1 MIVLSGADL
10 VLPDRI
16 LTPGTL
22 VVENGRIGDI
32 RSGAAAG
39 GHGISAFHGHYI
51 VPGFIDVHV
60 HGLRGIDSLDPGDP
74 IAAIAAALPRF
85 GVTAFCPT
93 TVACAPDDLRRV
105 LGQVRRARE
114 AAAPRA
120 ARVLGA
126 HLESNFINP
135 DYRGAQPLECLRSP
149 RAALERLPERRP
161 DPLGPAT
168 ATRLQ
173 GPSSVRN
180 DAFDAADV
188 LREIVRGA
196 PDVGIVTVAPELD
209 GGLDL
214 VRWLSARGHRVALG
228 HSAATYEE
236 TLAAI
241 AAGARHATHLFN
253 RMPPLGHR
261 TPGLAGAVLQ
271 SDEVVAEIICDG
283 FHVHPAIVRTAI
295 AAKRPSHVFAITD
308 GTAAAGLPLGAR
320 ASLGGQPITV
330 GESAAYLSDGTLA
343 GSILTMDRAFQVLV
357 GTIGL
362 SLIDAA
368 TLCATTPA
376 RALGLVGHGVL
387 APEAAADL
395 IVLDAN
401 LSVVQTYIGGELAY
415 SKDRIG

>member
-16 LTPGTL
+16 LSPGTI

-39 GHGISAFHGHYI
+39 GDGISAFHGHYI

-60 HGLRGIDSLDPGDP
+60 HGLDGIDSLDPGGP

-85 GVTAFCPT
+85 GATAFCPT

-149 RAALERLPERRP
+149 RVALDRLRPGPRRSSRP
-161 DPLGPAT
+161 DRSGPAT
-168 ATRLQ
+168 PFNAEDIL
-173 GPSSVRN
+173 S
-180 DAFDAADV
+180 
-188 LREIVRGA
+188 EIERGA
-196 PDVGIVTVAPELD
+196 PDVGIVTLAPELD

-214 VRWLSARGHRVALG
+214 VRWLSERGHRVALG

-253 RMPPLGHR
+253 RMPPIGHR

-295 AAKRPSHVFAITD
+295 AAKRPSRVFAITD
-308 GTAAAGLPLGAR
+308 GTAAAGLPVGAR

-330 GESAAYLSDGTLA
+330 GQSAAYLSDGTLA
-343 GSILTMDRAFQVLV
+343 GSTLTMDRAFQVLV
-357 GTIGL
+357 GAIGL

-395 IVLDAN
+395 VVLDAN
-401 LSVVQTYIGGELAY
+401 LSVVQTYIGGEIAY
-415 SKDRIG
+415 SRERIG